1 MANAVIA
8 TANMYMDKVVITPYL
23 LAKTAILADP
33 AKFQYSLY
41 GKNTLVREVV
51 GGVAGAYRP
60 STGFSGFNSGG
71 SVTWSQFTAPHDRML
86 HDRIDA
92 IDEFNSILQGMTPSG
107 VVLNQATW
115 RNFSAELDATT
126 ISTIF
131 NAVPPQNV
139 FENNASGYEVTADK
153 VFQTLNN
160 IKKNIFDAGYEDAVA
175 VFVDSDTFANIRTA
189 IFSNYGLANP
199 AVLSVVVGDREGLEV
214 KLDVYKFDNLLLI
227 PVPKNRMVSDVILY
241 DGTTA
246 GQEAGGWVADPS
258 AKAINILAVPLEA
271 SALSIRHVV
280 ANLAVPL
287 AFANFNFS
295 QVNAALAD
303 ISKIYGNAVQIE
315 NIGIN
320 QSGDQFAFMN
330 RVLYGAVVFDTWK
343 KTIFAVTEPAA

>member
-227 PVPKNRMVSDVILY
+227 PVPKIVWFRMLSFMMERLRVR
-241 DGTTA
+241 
-246 GQEAGGWVADPS
+246 
-258 AKAINILAVPLEA
+258 KLAVGLPILRLRQ
-271 SALSIRHVV
+271 SIFWLFRWKHRLS
-280 ANLAVPL
+280 P
-287 AFANFNFS
+287 FAMLSLTLQFR
-295 QVNAALAD
+295 LRLL
-303 ISKIYGNAVQIE
+303 ISTSVK
-315 NIGIN
+315 
-320 QSGDQFAFMN
+320 
-330 RVLYGAVVFDTWK
+330 
-343 KTIFAVTEPAA
+343 